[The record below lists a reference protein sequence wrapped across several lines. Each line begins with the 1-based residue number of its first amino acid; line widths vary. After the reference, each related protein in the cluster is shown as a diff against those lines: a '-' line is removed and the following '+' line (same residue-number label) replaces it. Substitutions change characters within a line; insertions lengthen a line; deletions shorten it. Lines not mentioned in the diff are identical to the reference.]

1 MLKSSFAARL
11 AAPVLC
17 ACLAAAPAR
26 AQVQALTLPQALQE
40 ARDNLDVA
48 LARGGLA
55 AARADVLAA
64 DRAPFPVLSGKLS
77 SIDLQNGVGSG
88 PWHRKRI
95 DKGIGIDWT
104 WERGDKR
111 VLRTRGAEATAGAA
125 AQDLDEVVVRQMLAA
140 QGAFY
145 DLLAAQQRLALAEAL
160 ADDVRQLAD
169 SSGRRAR
176 AGDLARQD
184 ATRIEIEAGRVRAD
198 AEAAVLER
206 QRAALALG
214 LLTGRAQQAERL
226 AVAGDWPPL
235 ASAAA
240 SADLAALAQARPDV
254 LAAARR
260 VQAAHAAVDGAR
272 ALRKADVTWGVSLNH
287 YPGTSTRLVELRAQ
301 LPLQW
306 GYGFEGEVG
315 RALAQ
320 LRQAEDGHEQVQRA
334 ALADLRRL
342 QLEAGTAAERVRRYD
357 QDILPRARQV
367 AQSAEFAYQKGALS
381 LTDLLDARRTLRAT
395 LVEALALRAEAAKAD
410 GAWRLRTAPLAAD
423 PLSPTS
429 EGTP

>member
-64 DRAPFPVLSGKLS
+64 GRAPFPVLSGKLS

-111 VLRTRGAEATAGAA
+111 VLRTRGAEAAAGAA

-235 ASAAA
+235 ASAA

-320 LRQAEDGHEQVQRA
+320 LRQAEDGREQVQRA

-410 GAWRLRTAPLAAD
+410 GAWRLRTAPPPAD

>member
-26 AQVQALTLPQALQE
+26 AQVQALTLPQALRE

-64 DRAPFPVLSGKLS
+64 NRAPFPVLSGKLS

-88 PWHRKRI
+88 PWHSKRI

-111 VLRTRGAEATAGAA
+111 VLRTRGAEETAGAA

-145 DLLAAQQRLALAEAL
+145 DLLAAQQRLALTEAL

-184 ATRIEIEAGRVRAD
+184 ATRIEIEAERVRAD
-198 AEAAVLER
+198 AEATVLER

-254 LAAARR
+254 RAAARR
-260 VQAAHAAVDGAR
+260 VQAAQAAADGAR

-301 LPLQW
+301 QHGQIDPGQAFDVAGIEQFRGKIGWRRTKNVGQHQYPPATVDQLQHLPRQRQQIQRIVLC
-306 GYGFEGEVG
+306 
-315 RALAQ
+315 RHAQ
-320 LRQAEDGHEQVQRA
+320 LVQ
-334 ALADLRRL
+334 L
-342 QLEAGTAAERVRRYD
+342 
-357 QDILPRARQV
+357 
-367 AQSAEFAYQKGALS
+367 
-381 LTDLLDARRTLRAT
+381 RRTLVQHVAGI
-395 LVEALALRAEAAKAD
+395 LDECLAEAAMRDEEDAD
-410 GAWRLRTAPLAAD
+410 HAAD
-423 PLSPTS
+423 SNPKLLLR
-429 EGTP
+429 G

>member
-64 DRAPFPVLSGKLS
+64 DRAPFPVLSGKLL

-184 ATRIEIEAGRVRAD
+184 ATRIEIEAGRVRAVPC
-198 AEAAVLER
+198 ALPATPSRMSMTPASSTRPAAPCESLMSSIASETSPPD
-206 QRAALALG
+206 LPPPFG
-214 LLTGRAQQAERL
+214 WIS
-226 AVAGDWPPL
+226 AVS
-235 ASAAA
+235 SAFFQLVSVKAP
-240 SADLAALAQARPDV
+240 SPV
-254 LAAARR
+254 LAE
-260 VQAAHAAVDGAR
+260 
-272 ALRKADVTWGVSLNH
+272 S
-287 YPGTSTRLVELRAQ
+287 
-301 LPLQW
+301 
-306 GYGFEGEVG
+306 
-315 RALAQ
+315 
-320 LRQAEDGHEQVQRA
+320 
-334 ALADLRRL
+334 
-342 QLEAGTAAERVRRYD
+342 
-357 QDILPRARQV
+357 
-367 AQSAEFAYQKGALS
+367 
-381 LTDLLDARRTLRAT
+381 
-395 LVEALALRAEAAKAD
+395 
-410 GAWRLRTAPLAAD
+410 
-423 PLSPTS
+423 
-429 EGTP
+429 